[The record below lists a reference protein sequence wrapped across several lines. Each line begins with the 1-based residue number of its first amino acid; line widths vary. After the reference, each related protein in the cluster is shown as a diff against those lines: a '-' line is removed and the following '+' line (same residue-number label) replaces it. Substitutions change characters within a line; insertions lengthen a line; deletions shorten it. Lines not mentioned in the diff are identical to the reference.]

1 MEKTLEIHLADQRD
15 KIHEAIINAEAPE
28 PMTWTHKLLWE
39 QARIHFARLA
49 LEASRNTESQSQQE

>member
-15 KIHEAIINAEAPE
+15 AIYESIINATVPE

-39 QARIHFARLA
+39 QARIHFARLVLDA
-49 LEASRNTESQSQQE
+49 TDK

>member
-39 QARIHFARLA
+39 QARIHFARLVMD
-49 LEASRNTESQSQQE
+49 ASNADL

>member
-15 KIHEAIINAEAPE
+15 AIHEAIINAEVPE

-39 QARIHFARLA
+39 QARIHFAKLV
-49 LEASRNTESQSQQE
+49 LDASNAEL

>member
-15 KIHEAIINAEAPE
+15 AIHEAILNAEAPE

-39 QARIHFARLA
+39 QARIHFAKLV
-49 LEASRNTESQSQQE
+49 LDASNAEL